1 MDTLEPTERKIP
13 DIIYRAAIGAL
24 ILFVALLV
32 GISTAHA
39 VELVP
44 SIGIT
49 RTSTDNAE
57 GKTFYGFAFRGNL
70 FPMFKHE
77 TAIGYHSEE
86 VTDPTGTISLK
97 MNTVPMTES
106 IWFAPIPLVYAGVGV
121 GMYFSSLTYENVP
134 VPDTQER
141 KFGYHIGGGLN
152 FPLAPMIGVDLQ
164 SRYVFMD
171 EVPTSL
177 PQGNLDPD
185 FWSTSVGIA
194 IKF

>member
-49 RTSTDNAE
+49 RTSQDNADS
-57 GKTFYGFAFRGNL
+57 KSYYGFAFRGNL
-70 FPMFKHE
+70 LPMFKHE
-77 TAIGYHSEE
+77 SAIGYRSEE
-86 VTDPTGTISLK
+86 VTDPLGLLTLK
-97 MNTVPMTES
+97 MTTVPITES
-106 IWFAPIPLVYAGVGV
+106 IWFQPIPLVYAGAGV
-121 GMYFSSLTYENVP
+121 GFYFSSLTYENVP
-134 VPDTQER
+134 VPETQER
-141 KFGYHIGGGLN
+141 KFGYHIGGGVN
-152 FPLAPMIGVDLQ
+152 FPLAPMIAVDLQ
-164 SRYVFMD
+164 GRYVFMD